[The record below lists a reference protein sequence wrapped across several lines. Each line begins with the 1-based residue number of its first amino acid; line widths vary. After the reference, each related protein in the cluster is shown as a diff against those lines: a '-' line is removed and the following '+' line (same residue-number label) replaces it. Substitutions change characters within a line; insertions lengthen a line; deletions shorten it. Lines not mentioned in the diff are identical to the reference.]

1 MALKGTATK
10 AIIQK
15 KILETFPG
23 SFLYNDGKEIRI
35 TMQEDGAD
43 VQIKVALTAAKTP
56 VSADGE
62 EFAVNPA
69 QEAGIEFGTP
79 APAPT
84 AQMTE
89 EENQTILK
97 MAEFIKTF

>member
-15 KILETFPG
+15 KILETFPD

-35 TMQEDGAD
+35 TIQENGAD
-43 VQIKVALTAAKTP
+43 VQIKVTLTVAKAP
-56 VSADGE
+56 VSPDGE
-62 EFAVNPA
+62 EFAVKPA
-69 QEAGIEFGTP
+69 QEDGIEFG

-84 AQMTE
+84 VSAQMTE
-89 EENQTILK
+89 EENQNILK

>member
-69 QEAGIEFGTP
+69 QETGIEFGT
-79 APAPT
+79 PAPT